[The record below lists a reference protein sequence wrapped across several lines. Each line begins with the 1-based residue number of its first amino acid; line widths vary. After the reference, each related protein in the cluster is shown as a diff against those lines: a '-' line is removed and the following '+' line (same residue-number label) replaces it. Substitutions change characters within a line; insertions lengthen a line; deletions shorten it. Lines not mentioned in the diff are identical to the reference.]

1 MKQLIFVLVNLVLM
15 NSLQAQD
22 LILPLY
28 PKGKI
33 PNSRVSNEAEKI
45 DTSEIVRISQVREPS
60 IQVFFPAKKNLN
72 GKAVLICPGGGYGIL
87 AWDWEGTDIA
97 KWLNSK
103 GYTAIVLKYRLP
115 NPKTSMV
122 PHLTPIGD
130 ARRAMRLV
138 RNHAKEWKINPSKIG
153 VMGFSAGG
161 HLASTLG
168 THFDSGIEGSEDL
181 IEQISSRPDFMIL
194 VYPVISMTKDILHKG
209 SRNNLIGNQPD
220 ESLAKNYSNELQ
232 VKKDTPPTILFH
244 ASNDETV
251 PVQNS
256 LLFYEALVANKVSA
270 TLHVFQSGG
279 HGFGLGL
286 KIPAGQWTDLC
297 INWLQQ
303 F

>member
-15 NSLQAQD
+15 NSLKAQD

-33 PNSRVSNEAEKI
+33 PNSRVSNEVEKV
-45 DTSEIVRISQVREPS
+45 DTAEIVRISLVQEPS
-60 IQVFFPAKKNLN
+60 IQVFLPAKRNAN

-103 GYTAIVLKYRLP
+103 GYAAIVLKYRLP
-115 NPKTSMV
+115 SPKSSMV
-122 PHLTPIGD
+122 PHLSPIGD
-130 ARRAMRLV
+130 AKRAMRMV
-138 RNHAKEWKINPSKIG
+138 RNNAKAWNIDPSKIG

-168 THFDSGIEGSEDL
+168 THFDAGIEGSEDV
-181 IEQISSRPDFMIL
+181 IEKISSRPDFMIL
-194 VYPVISMTKDILHKG
+194 VYPVISMTKDIMHQG

-232 VKKDTPPTILFH
+232 VKKDTPPTILIH
-244 ASNDETV
+244 ASDDGAV

-256 LLFYEALVANKVSA
+256 LLFYEALIANKVSA

-279 HGFGLGL
+279 HGFGLGQ
-286 KIPAGQWTDLC
+286 KMPAGQWTDLC
-297 INWLQQ
+297 VKWMDQ